1 MLTLPLLIFTVAA
14 ALGLYLA
21 SHILRGRFPPWSL
34 SPVHAFLG
42 LVGLA
47 LLLTPMLEG
56 WTPTRLL
63 VGAGLLSTAA
73 LLGLTLAVFHLRKKM
88 PPKGLVLVHAS
99 AAVSG
104 FLTLLSQV
112 FI

>member
-1 MLTLPLLIFTVAA
+1 MLTLPLLSFTVAA

-73 LLGLTLAVFHLRKKM
+73 LVLAVFHLRKKM
-88 PPKGLVLVHAS
+88 PPKGLVLLHAS
-99 AAVSG
+99 TAVSG